1 MLNFTAAPVPEPV
14 HLAFLVED
22 DHFDRVRARFDAD
35 GTPYTAD
42 PPGRR
47 PGEVG
52 AVNPDGS
59 GRRLYF
65 RGHGHLLE
73 VLTERYTDVPAGSR
87 SA

>member
-1 MLNFTAAPVPEPV
+1 MLSFPAAPAVEPL
-14 HLAFLVED
+14 HLAFLVD
-22 DHFDRVRARFDAD
+22 DEHFDRIKARFDAD

-65 RGHGHLLE
+65 RGQGHLLE
-73 VLTERYTDVPAGSR
+73 VLTQRYTDVPAGSR
-87 SA
+87 AG